1 MYNDHKHKSSD
12 IVAIVL
18 LHGRGS
24 HTQNTKV
31 TRTSLYVQ
39 ARLDI
44 ATIFINLVGVVAA
57 VAGEV
62 SPG

>member
-12 IVAIVL
+12 IVEIVL
-18 LHGRGS
+18 LHERGS

-62 SPG
+62 SSG